1 MKTRART
8 LRKSATQ
15 EETILWKHLRNNG
28 LGVKFRRQVSI
39 NNRYV
44 VDFVCLEKKL
54 VIEIDGSQHAE
65 NVLDAQRTAY
75 LKKLGFRVIRF
86 WNNQINQ
93 KLTECLETIY
103 QQIQESPSPV
113 LRTSSPS
120 RGEDPSPLEGEGG
133 RSPDEGEI

>member
-113 LRTSSPS
+113 LRTFFPME
-120 RGEDPSPLEGEGG
+120 REK
-133 RSPDEGEI
+133 